1 MRVDDNMN
9 DLFDNLKEDFD
20 IEVPKEG
27 HQQRFLDK
35 LKNSNDNEFDL
46 SEEEDIKVRTINW
59 KKPFM
64 IAASLLVMFGLY
76 VGIQNTNTELDL
88 AEVSPEMQQTEV
100 YFTSLINE
108 ELEKIEGTVDE
119 STQLIFDDAK
129 EQLKALESDYSLL
142 TQDIIDNGA
151 DKRIIHAMIINLKNR
166 IELLENVLEQIEA
179 VKNLNNFENEN
190 TII

>member
-1 MRVDDNMN
+1 M
-9 DLFDNLKEDFD
+9 
-20 IEVPKEG
+20 
-27 HQQRFLDK
+27 
-35 LKNSNDNEFDL
+35 
-46 SEEEDIKVRTINW
+46 
-59 KKPFM
+59 
-64 IAASLLVMFGLY
+64 MFGLY

>member
-1 MRVDDNMN
+1 MRLDDNIN
-9 DLFDNLKEDFD
+9 ELFDNLKDGFD
-20 IEVPKEG
+20 IEDPKDG
-27 HQQRFLDK
+27 HQQRFFDK
-35 LKNSNDNEFDL
+35 LKSLDENS
-46 SEEEDIKVRTINW
+46 SPGEEEEIKVRRLNW
-59 KKPFM
+59 KKPFYV
-64 IAASLLVMFGLY
+64 AASLVVLFGLY
-76 VGIQNTNTELDL
+76 LGFQNTNAEVEL

-119 STQLIFDDAK
+119 GTQQIFDDAK
-129 EQLKALESDYSLL
+129 EQLSLLESDYSLL
-142 TQDIIDNGA
+142 TQDIIDKGA